1 MIKNLIALL
10 GLTIALPAIAQT
22 DEPTKSDYDLDAPFG
37 FCTVSSRTTNT
48 PYSITGGGCYQYPV
62 TGVAESK
69 VTTLT
74 SNGTDMRNAIINAI
88 NDYDVIVFDGSNGDF
103 IVSKSIDIEGKSGKT
118 LLGINGARLCTQW
131 YLTSEMIAALD
142 EAGVDSMSTSTKVT
156 GPLYDGG
163 SNVTAE
169 EKEFYIRKILIA
181 MTGDKTENTYKK
193 AGIFSIK
200 ENSENIIIRNITF
213 QGPGSVDV
221 GGSDL
226 ISIIGSKHIWVDHCV
241 FKDGTDGNLDITNS
255 ADFNTIS
262 WCTFSYSNRSY
273 NHQNTNLVGSS
284 DDGEATGYLNTTYA
298 FNWWGKGCDQRMPMA
313 RVGKIHMLNNYY
325 TCSGSSGA
333 INPRKNSEFL
343 IEGNYID
350 TGVERYYS
358 QKDATAV
365 TWTTNN
371 FIAAASELPSSKGST
386 VTVPYSYTAN
396 SYDIVPT
403 DVRQFAGAT
412 LFPEYND
419 TPTGLTG
426 AITWPFNTGTTG
438 QTATVSSL
446 ISEGI
451 ASTSVELGS
460 DLAYDGKGTAGTLI
474 ETKIRDLAYRST
486 AASSS
491 NAITF
496 TINIANGYKFT
507 ATDISLT
514 ATRFGTDAGNF
525 DVNWVDDG
533 GTINVLSAA
542 RPNRENDTSQKFTTY
557 SESIAE
563 EATESENP
571 CKLIINLYGVT
582 TGYKKVDNV
591 ETTELNYKDYGFANI
606 IVNGTLVAPTGI
618 STPVTFTLPVTTEYY
633 NLAGQRVSSNTKGIV
648 IEKQKMQDG
657 TVKAVKK
664 IRR

>member
-22 DEPTKSDYDLDAPFG
+22 DEPTKSEYDLDAPFG
-37 FCTVSSRTTNT
+37 FCTVSSRTNNT

-88 NDYDVIVFDGSNGDF
+88 NNYDVIVFDGSNGDF
-103 IVSKSIDIEGKSGKT
+103 IVSKNIDLEGVKGKT

-142 EAGVDSMSTSTKVT
+142 EAGVKSMSTSTKVT

-163 SNVTAE
+163 SDVTAE
-169 EKEFYIRKILIA
+169 EAEFNVRKILIA
-181 MTGDKTENTYKK
+181 ITGDKTENTYKK
-193 AGIFSIK
+193 AGIFSISK
-200 ENSENIIIRNITF
+200 NSENIIIRNITF

-226 ISIIGSKHIWVDHCV
+226 ISIISSKHIWVDHCV

-273 NHQNTNLVGSS
+273 MRQNANLVGSS
-284 DDGEATGYLNTTYA
+284 DSEATGYLNTTYA
-298 FNWWGKGCDQRMPMA
+298 FNWWGKGCVQRMPMA
-313 RVGKIHMLNNYY
+313 RVGKIHMLNNYF
-325 TCSGSSGA
+325 TSTSASNC

-343 IEGNYID
+343 IEGNYFD
-350 TGVERYYS
+350 TGVRNYYS
-358 QKDATAV
+358 QSSATAV

-371 FIAAASELPSSKGST
+371 YIAAASSLPSSTGST
-386 VTVPYSYTAN
+386 VTVPYTYTAN
-396 SYDIVPT
+396 PYSIVPT
-403 DVRQFAGAT
+403 DVNQFAGAT

-426 AITWPFNTGTTG
+426 AITWPFNTGTAG

-460 DLAYDGKGTAGTLI
+460 ELEYIGKLDVGITETRIKQNNVNATTAT
-474 ETKIRDLAYRST
+474 DA
-486 AASSS
+486 
-491 NAITF
+491 NAVTF
-496 TINIANGYKFT
+496 QINIADGYKFK
-507 ATDISLT
+507 ASEVSVT
-514 ATRFGTDAGNF
+514 ATRKGTDRGKI
-525 DVNWVDDG
+525 DINWIDDG
-533 GTINVLSAA
+533 GTINIATGVT
-542 RPNRENDTSQKFTTY
+542 PNRDNNASQKY
-557 SESIAE
+557 SV
-563 EATESENP
+563 
-571 CKLIINLYGVT
+571 YDVT
-582 TGYKKVDNV
+582 IED
-591 ETTELNYKDYGFANI
+591 ETTESSSQCKLVVNIYELSFDNGTPSYKDIGLANI
-606 IVNGTLVAPTGI
+606 IVNGTIVAPTGI
-618 STPVTFTLPVTTEYY
+618 STPVTFTLPLSTEYY

-648 IEKQKMQDG
+648 IEKQRMQDG

>member
-131 YLTSEMIAALD
+131 YLTSDLIAALD
-142 EAGVDSMSTSTKVT
+142 AADVKSKSTGNKKERTLPNGKT
-156 GPLYDGG
+156 
-163 SNVTAE
+163 E
-169 EKEFYIRKILIA
+169 ELEECEFYVRSTLINE
-181 MTGDKTENTYKK
+181 TGDNNENYRK
-193 AGIFSIK
+193 AGIFNISK
-200 ENSENIIIRNITF
+200 NSENIIIRNITF
-213 QGPGSVDV
+213 QGPGAVDV

-226 ISIIGSKHIWVDHCV
+226 ISIISSKHIWVDHCV

-273 NHQNTNLVGSS
+273 MHQNTNLVGSS
-284 DDGEATGYLNTTYA
+284 DSEATGYLNTTYA
-298 FNWWGKGCDQRMPMA
+298 FNWWGKGCVQRMPMA

-325 TCSGSSGA
+325 TSTSASNC

-343 IEGNYID
+343 IEGNYFD
-350 TGVERYYS
+350 TGVRNYYS
-358 QKDATAV
+358 QSSATAV
-365 TWTTNN
+365 TWDTNN
-371 FIAAASELPSSKGST
+371 FIAAASELPSSTGST
-386 VTVPYSYTAN
+386 VTVPYSYTAK

-451 ASTSVELGS
+451 ASTSIELGS
-460 DLAYDGKGTAGTLI
+460 ELAYDGKGTAGTLI

-582 TGYKKVDNV
+582 TGYKSGS
-591 ETTELNYKDYGFANI
+591 TTELNYKDYGFANI
-606 IVNGTLVAPTGI
+606 IVNGTIVAPTGI

-648 IEKQKMQDG
+648 IEKQRMQDG
-657 TVKAVKK
+657 TIKAVKK

>member
-22 DEPTKSDYDLDAPFG
+22 DEPTKSEYDLDAPFG
-37 FCTVSSRTTNT
+37 FCTVSSRTNNT

-88 NDYDVIVFDGSNGDF
+88 NNYDVIVFDGSNGDF
-103 IVSKSIDIEGKSGKT
+103 IVSKNIDLEGVKGKT

-142 EAGVDSMSTSTKVT
+142 EAGVKSMSTSTKVT

-163 SNVTAE
+163 SDVTAE
-169 EKEFYIRKILIA
+169 EAEFNVRKILIA
-181 MTGDKTENTYKK
+181 ITGDKTENTYKK
-193 AGIFSIK
+193 AGIFSISK
-200 ENSENIIIRNITF
+200 NSENIIIRNITF

-226 ISIIGSKHIWVDHCV
+226 ISIISSKHIWVDHCV

-273 NHQNTNLVGSS
+273 MHQNTNLVGSS
-284 DDGEATGYLNTTYA
+284 DSEATGYLNTTYA
-298 FNWWGKGCDQRMPMA
+298 FNWWGKGCVQRMPMA
-313 RVGKIHMLNNYY
+313 RVGKIHMLNNYF
-325 TCSGSSGA
+325 TSTSASNC

-343 IEGNYID
+343 IEGNYFD
-350 TGVERYYS
+350 TGVRNYYS
-358 QKDATAV
+358 QSSATAV

-371 FIAAASELPSSKGST
+371 YIAAASSLPSSTGST
-386 VTVPYSYTAN
+386 VTVPYTYTAN
-396 SYDIVPT
+396 PYSIVPT
-403 DVRQFAGAT
+403 DVNQFAGAT

-426 AITWPFNTGTTG
+426 AITWPFNTGTAG

-460 DLAYDGKGTAGTLI
+460 ELEYIGKLDVGITETRIKQNNVNATTAT
-474 ETKIRDLAYRST
+474 DA
-486 AASSS
+486 
-491 NAITF
+491 NAVTF
-496 TINIANGYKFT
+496 QINIADGYKFK
-507 ATDISLT
+507 ASEVSVT
-514 ATRFGTDAGNF
+514 ATRKGTDRGKI
-525 DVNWVDDG
+525 DINWIDDG
-533 GTINVLSAA
+533 GTINIATGVT
-542 RPNRENDTSQKFTTY
+542 PNRDNNASQKY
-557 SESIAE
+557 SV
-563 EATESENP
+563 
-571 CKLIINLYGVT
+571 YDVT
-582 TGYKKVDNV
+582 IED
-591 ETTELNYKDYGFANI
+591 ETTESSSQCKLVVNIYELSFDNGTPSYKDIGLANI
-606 IVNGTLVAPTGI
+606 IVNGTIVAPTGI
-618 STPVTFTLPVTTEYY
+618 STPVTFTLPLSTEYY

-648 IEKQKMQDG
+648 IEKQRMQDG

>member
-131 YLTSEMIAALD
+131 YLTNEMIAALD
-142 EAGVDSMSTSTKVT
+142 EAGVKSISTGNKKKRTLPNGKT
-156 GPLYDGG
+156 
-163 SNVTAE
+163 E
-169 EKEFYIRKILIA
+169 ELEECEFYVRSTLINE
-181 MTGDKTENTYKK
+181 TGDNNENYRK
-193 AGIFSIK
+193 AGIFNISK
-200 ENSENIIIRNITF
+200 NSENIIIRNITF
-213 QGPGSVDV
+213 QGPGAVDV
-221 GGSDL
+221 GGYDL
-226 ISIIGSKHIWVDHCV
+226 ISITQSSHIWVDHCV
-241 FKDGTDGNLDITNS
+241 FKDGEDGNLDITNS

-273 NHQNTNLVGSS
+273 MHQNTNLVGSS
-284 DDGEATGYLNTTYA
+284 DKEATGYLNTTYA
-298 FNWWGKGCDQRMPMA
+298 FNWWGKGCKQRMPMA

-325 TCSGSSGA
+325 TCNGCHAG

-343 IEGNYID
+343 IEGNYFD
-350 TGVERYYS
+350 TGVKNYYS
-358 QKDATAV
+358 QSEATAV
-365 TWTTNN
+365 TWDTNN

-386 VTVPYSYTAN
+386 VTVPYTYTAN
-396 SYDIVPT
+396 PFSIVPT

-460 DLAYDGKGTAGTLI
+460 DLAYDGKGTAGTLV
-474 ETKIRDLAYRST
+474 ETKIRDLALRST
-486 AASSS
+486 AASSN

-507 ATDISLT
+507 ATDVSLT

-533 GTINVLSAA
+533 GTISVLSAA
-542 RPNRENDTSQKFTTY
+542 KPNRENDTSQKFTTY

-633 NLAGQRVSSNTKGIV
+633 NLAGQRVSSNAKGIV
-648 IEKQKMQDG
+648 IEKTRMKDG
-657 TVKAVKK
+657 TVKTNKK

>member
-1 MIKNLIALL
+1 MKKTLFALI
-10 GLTIALPAIAQT
+10 GLICTIGAYA
-22 DEPTKSDYDLDAPFG
+22 DDTKSQYDLDAPFG
-37 FCTVSSRTTNT
+37 FCTVSSRTNNN

-103 IVSKSIDIEGKSGKT
+103 IVSKNIDLEGVKGKT

-142 EAGVDSMSTSTKVT
+142 EAGVKSMSTS
-156 GPLYDGG
+156 GG
-163 SNVTAE
+163 GGTLPNGKNVSEEAE
-169 EKEFYIRKILIA
+169 YNVRRILIE
-181 MTGDKTENTYKK
+181 MTGDNTEQTFQK
-193 AGIFSIK
+193 AGIFSISK
-200 ENSENIIIRNITF
+200 NSENIIIRNLTF

-273 NHQNTNLVGSS
+273 MHQNTNLVGSS
-284 DDGEATGYLNTTYA
+284 DSEDTGYLNTTYA

-412 LFPEYND
+412 LFPEYNE
-419 TPTGLTG
+419 TKPTG
-426 AITWPFNTGTTG
+426 AITWPFDTGAAG
-438 QTATVSSL
+438 QIATVASYFG
-446 ISEGI
+446 EGI
-451 ASTSVELGS
+451 ASTSVALGS
-460 DLAYDGKGTAGTLI
+460 DLAYNGANTVNGIK
-474 ETKIRDLAYRST
+474 ETYIQDRAYQSS
-486 AASSS
+486 AASAN
-491 NAITF
+491 NAMTF
-496 TINIANGYKFT
+496 TINITDGYKFT
-507 ATDISLT
+507 ATSVSFTSSRI
-514 ATRFGTDAGNF
+514 GTDAGKIDATWIDNGGETSLATGVTPHRNSTPKGKPDESPFYTTF
-525 DVNWVDDG
+525 DYDLQD
-533 GTINVLSAA
+533 I
-542 RPNRENDTSQKFTTY
+542 
-557 SESIAE
+557 
-563 EATESENP
+563 ATESTNN
-571 CKLIINLYGVT
+571 CKLILNLYGVT

-606 IVNGTLVAPTGI
+606 IVNGTIVAPTGI

-648 IEKQKMQDG
+648 IEKQRMQDG

>member
-10 GLTIALPAIAQT
+10 GLAIALPAIAQT
-22 DEPTKSDYDLDAPFG
+22 DEPTKSEYDLDAPFG
-37 FCTVSSRTTNT
+37 FCTVSSRTTNN

-131 YLTSEMIAALD
+131 YLTNEMIAALD
-142 EAGVDSMSTSTKVT
+142 EAGVKSMSTSKKVT

-163 SNVTAE
+163 SDVTAE
-169 EKEFYIRKILIA
+169 EAEFNVRKILIA
-181 MTGDKTENTYKK
+181 ITGDKTENTYKK
-193 AGIFSIK
+193 AGIFSISK
-200 ENSENIIIRNITF
+200 NSENIIIRNITF
-213 QGPGSVDV
+213 QGSGSVDV

-273 NHQNTNLVGSS
+273 MHQNTNLVGSS
-284 DDGEATGYLNTTYA
+284 DSEATGYLNTTYA
-298 FNWWGKGCDQRMPMA
+298 FNWWGKGCVQRMPMA
-313 RVGKIHMLNNYY
+313 RVGKIHMLNNYF
-325 TCSGSSGA
+325 TSTSASNC

-343 IEGNYID
+343 IEGNYFD
-350 TGVERYYS
+350 TGVKNYYS
-358 QKDATAV
+358 QSEATAV
-365 TWTTNN
+365 TWDTNN

-396 SYDIVPT
+396 SYEIVPT

-426 AITWPFNTGTTG
+426 AITWPFNTGTAG

-460 DLAYDGKGTAGTLI
+460 ELEYIGKLDVGITETRIKQNNVNATTAT
-474 ETKIRDLAYRST
+474 DA
-486 AASSS
+486 
-491 NAITF
+491 NAVTF
-496 TINIANGYKFT
+496 QINIADGYKFK
-507 ATDISLT
+507 ASEVSVS
-514 ATRFGTDAGNF
+514 ATRKGTDRGKI
-525 DVNWVDDG
+525 DINWIDDG
-533 GTINVLSAA
+533 GTINIATGVT
-542 RPNRENDTSQKFTTY
+542 PNRDNNASQKY
-557 SESIAE
+557 SVYDVTIEDETKES
-563 EATESENP
+563 TSP
-571 CKLIINLYGVT
+571 CKLVVNIYELSF
-582 TGYKKVDNV
+582 DNGAP
-591 ETTELNYKDYGFANI
+591 NYKDIGLANI

-618 STPVTFTLPVTTEYY
+618 STPVTFTLPVATEYY

-648 IEKQKMQDG
+648 IEKQRMQDG

>member
-1 MIKNLIALL
+1 MKKTLFALI
-10 GLTIALPAIAQT
+10 GLICTIGAYA
-22 DEPTKSDYDLDAPFG
+22 DDTKSQYDLDAPFG
-37 FCTVSSRTTNT
+37 FCTVTSRTTSGTSYN
-48 PYSITGGGCYQYPV
+48 ITGGGCYQYPV

-74 SNGTDMRNAIINAI
+74 SNGTDMRNAINDAI
-88 NDYDVIVFDGSNGDF
+88 NNYDVIVFDGSNGDF
-103 IVSKSIDIEGKSGKT
+103 IVSKNIDLEGVKGKT

-169 EKEFYIRKILIA
+169 EKEFNIRKILIA

-200 ENSENIIIRNITF
+200 ENSENIIIRNIAF

-371 FIAAASELPSSKGST
+371 FIAAASSLPSSKGST
-386 VTVPYSYTAN
+386 VTVPYTYTAKPY
-396 SYDIVPT
+396 SIVPT

-412 LFPEYND
+412 LFPEYNQEAGVKGSIIWPLNSVD
-419 TPTGLTG
+419 TE
-426 AITWPFNTGTTG
+426 
-438 QTATVSSL
+438 QTSSTSST

-451 ASTSVELGS
+451 GTTSVTHGTGVHTNGNVSINNS
-460 DLAYDGKGTAGTLI
+460 DNSVAFVKYQPDTAN
-474 ETKIRDLAYRST
+474 ET
-486 AASSS
+486 AASAA
-491 NAITF
+491 NTITF
-496 TINIANGYKFT
+496 TFNIQEGYKFQ
-507 ATDISLT
+507 AKNILFYASKI
-514 ATRFGTDAGNF
+514 GTDNGKLDAIWHDANGE
-525 DVNWVDDG
+525 
-533 GTINVLSAA
+533 IEVLKSVS
-542 RPNRENDTSQKFTTY
+542 PNRNKAENGWY
-557 SESIAE
+557 SAFNESISDKTE
-563 EATESENP
+563 EVTGECSLAIS
-571 CKLIINLYGVT
+571 IYNLGSGS
-582 TGYKKVDNV
+582 TGIKDIALANV
-591 ETTELNYKDYGFANI
+591 AI
-606 IVNGTLVAPTGI
+606 NGTLVAPTGI

-648 IEKQKMQDG
+648 IERQRMQDG

-664 IRR
+664 IRK

>member
-88 NDYDVIVFDGSNGDF
+88 NNYDVIVFDGSNGDF
-103 IVSKSIDIEGKSGKT
+103 IVSKNIDLEGVTGKT

-142 EAGVDSMSTSTKVT
+142 EAGVKSMSTSTKVT

-163 SNVTAE
+163 SDVTAE
-169 EKEFYIRKILIA
+169 EAEFNVRKILIA

-193 AGIFSIK
+193 AGIFSISK
-200 ENSENIIIRNITF
+200 NSENIIIRNITF

-273 NHQNTNLVGSS
+273 MHQNTNLVGSS
-284 DDGEATGYLNTTYA
+284 DSEATGYLNTTYA
-298 FNWWGKGCDQRMPMA
+298 FNWWGKGCVQRMPMA
-313 RVGKIHMLNNYY
+313 RVGKIHMLNNYF
-325 TCSGSSGA
+325 TSTSASNC

-343 IEGNYID
+343 IEGNYFD
-350 TGVERYYS
+350 TGVRNYYS
-358 QKDATAV
+358 QSSATAV

-371 FIAAASELPSSKGST
+371 YIAAASSLPSSTGST

-451 ASTSVELGS
+451 ASTSIELGS

-563 EATESENP
+563 EATESENL

-633 NLAGQRVSSNTKGIV
+633 NLAGQRVCSNTKGIV

>member
-1 MIKNLIALL
+1 MKKTLFALI
-10 GLTIALPAIAQT
+10 GLICTIGAYA
-22 DEPTKSDYDLDAPFG
+22 DDTKSQYDLDAPFG

-103 IVSKSIDIEGKSGKT
+103 IVSKSIDLKGVTGKT

-142 EAGVDSMSTSTKVT
+142 EAGVKSMSTSTKVT

-169 EKEFYIRKILIA
+169 EAEFNVRKILIA
-181 MTGDKTENTYKK
+181 KTGDKTEQTFRK
-193 AGIFSIK
+193 AGIFNISD
-200 ENSENIIIRNITF
+200 NSENIIIRNITF

-273 NHQNTNLVGSS
+273 MHQNTNLVGSS
-284 DDGEATGYLNTTYA
+284 DDEATGYLNTTYA
-298 FNWWGKGCDQRMPMA
+298 FNWWGKGCVQRMPMA
-313 RVGKIHMLNNYY
+313 RVGKIHMLNNYF
-325 TCSGSSGA
+325 TSTSASNC

-343 IEGNYID
+343 IEGNYFD
-350 TGVERYYS
+350 TGVRNYYS
-358 QKDATAV
+358 QSSATAV

-386 VTVPYSYTAN
+386 VTVPYSYTAK

-403 DVRQFAGAT
+403 DVSQFAGAT

-426 AITWPFNTGTTG
+426 AITWPFNTGTAG

-460 DLAYDGKGTAGTLI
+460 ELEYIGTLKVGI
-474 ETKIRDLAYRST
+474 TETRIKQNNVNATT
-486 AASSS
+486 ATDA
-491 NAITF
+491 NAVTF
-496 TINIANGYKFT
+496 QINIADGYKFK
-507 ATDISLT
+507 ASEVSVT
-514 ATRFGTDAGNF
+514 ATRKGTDRGKM
-525 DVNWVDDG
+525 DINWIDDG
-533 GTINVLSAA
+533 GTINIATGVT
-542 RPNRENDTSQKFTTY
+542 PNRDNNESQKY
-557 SESIAE
+557 SVYDVTIEDE
-563 EATESENP
+563 TTESSSP
-571 CKLIINLYGVT
+571 CKLVVNIYELSF
-582 TGYKKVDNV
+582 DNG
-591 ETTELNYKDYGFANI
+591 TPSYKDIGLANI

-648 IEKQKMQDG
+648 IERQRMQDG

>member
-22 DEPTKSDYDLDAPFG
+22 DEPTKSEYDLDAPFG

-74 SNGTDMRNAIINAI
+74 SNGTDMRNAINNAI

-131 YLTSEMIAALD
+131 YLTSDLIAALD
-142 EAGVDSMSTSTKVT
+142 AAGVKSKSTGNKKERTLPNGKT
-156 GPLYDGG
+156 
-163 SNVTAE
+163 E
-169 EKEFYIRKILIA
+169 ELEECEFYVRSTLINE
-181 MTGDKTENTYKK
+181 TGDNNENYRK
-193 AGIFSIK
+193 AGIFNISK
-200 ENSENIIIRNITF
+200 NSENIIIRNITF
-213 QGPGSVDV
+213 QGPGAVDV
-221 GGSDL
+221 GGYDL
-226 ISIIGSKHIWVDHCV
+226 ISITQSSHIWVDQCV
-241 FKDGTDGNLDITNS
+241 FKDGEDGNLDITNAS
-255 ADFNTIS
+255 NFNTIS
-262 WCTFSYSNRSY
+262 WCTFSYSNRLY
-273 NHQNTNLVGSS
+273 MHQNTNLVGSS
-284 DDGEATGYLNTTYA
+284 DSEATGNLNTTYA

-313 RVGKIHMLNNYY
+313 RVGKIHLLNNYY

-350 TGVERYYS
+350 TGVEQYY
-358 QKDATAV
+358 KLDGATAV

-371 FIAAASELPSSKGST
+371 FIAAASSLPSSTGST

-396 SYDIVPT
+396 PYSIVPT

-582 TGYKKVDNV
+582 TGYKSGS
-591 ETTELNYKDYGFANI
+591 TTELNYKDYGFSNI

-618 STPVTFTLPVTTEYY
+618 STSVTFTLPVTTEYY
-633 NLAGQRVSSNTKGIV
+633 NLAGQQVSSNTKGIV
-648 IEKQKMQDG
+648 IEKQRMQDG
-657 TVKAVKK
+657 TVKTNKK

>member
-1 MIKNLIALL
+1 MIRNFIALL

-37 FCTVSSRTTNT
+37 FCTVSSRTTNN

-103 IVSKSIDIEGKSGKT
+103 IVSKNIDLKGVTGKT

-131 YLTSEMIAALD
+131 YLTSEMITALD
-142 EAGVDSMSTSTKVT
+142 EARVKSMSTDTKVT

-163 SNVTAE
+163 SDVTAE
-169 EKEFYIRKILIA
+169 EAEFNVRKILIA
-181 MTGDKTENTYKK
+181 MTGDKTEQTFRK
-193 AGIFSIK
+193 AGIFNISD
-200 ENSENIIIRNITF
+200 NSENIIIRNITF

-273 NHQNTNLVGSS
+273 MHQNTNLVGSS
-284 DDGEATGYLNTTYA
+284 DSETTGYLNTTYA

-371 FIAAASELPSSKGST
+371 FIAAASSLPSSKGST

-396 SYDIVPT
+396 SYNIVPT

-451 ASTSVELGS
+451 ASTSIELGS
-460 DLAYDGKGTAGTLI
+460 DLAYDGKGTAGTLV
-474 ETKIRDLAYRST
+474 ETKIRDLALRST
-486 AASSS
+486 AASSN

-533 GTINVLSAA
+533 GTISVLSAA
-542 RPNRENDTSQKFTTY
+542 KPNRDNNTSQKFTTY

-563 EATESENP
+563 EATESEKT

-633 NLAGQRVSSNTKGIV
+633 NIAGQRVDSNTKGIV
-648 IEKQKMQDG
+648 IEKQRMQDG
-657 TVKAVKK
+657 TVKTNKK

>member
-74 SNGTDMRNAIINAI
+74 SNGTDMRNAITNAI

-103 IVSKSIDIEGKSGKT
+103 IVSKSIDIKGKSGKT

-142 EAGVDSMSTSTKVT
+142 EADVKGMSTSNEVT
-156 GPLYDGG
+156 GPLYEGG
-163 SNVTAE
+163 SDVKAE
-169 EKEFYIRKILIA
+169 EAEFNVRKILIA
-181 MTGDKTENTYKK
+181 MTGDKTEQTFRK
-193 AGIFSIK
+193 AGIFNISD
-200 ENSENIIIRNITF
+200 NSENIIIRNITF

-273 NHQNTNLVGSS
+273 MHQNTNLVGSS
-284 DDGEATGYLNTTYA
+284 DSETTGYLNTTYA
-298 FNWWGKGCDQRMPMA
+298 FNWWGNGCDQRMPMA

-333 INPRKNSEFL
+333 INPRKHSEFL

-386 VTVPYSYTAN
+386 VTVPYSYTAK

-426 AITWPFNTGTTG
+426 AITWPFNTGTAG

-460 DLAYDGKGTAGTLI
+460 ELEYIGKLEVGIT
-474 ETKIRDLAYRST
+474 ETRIKQNNVNAST
-486 AASSS
+486 ATDA
-491 NAITF
+491 NAVTF
-496 TINIANGYKFT
+496 QINIADGYKFK
-507 ATDISLT
+507 ASEVSVS
-514 ATRFGTDAGNF
+514 ATRKGTDRGKI
-525 DVNWVDDG
+525 DINWIDDG
-533 GTINVLSAA
+533 GTINIATGVT
-542 RPNRENDTSQKFTTY
+542 PNRDNNASQTY
-557 SESIAE
+557 SVYDVTIEDE
-563 EATESENP
+563 TTESTSP
-571 CKLIINLYGVT
+571 CKLVVNIYELSF
-582 TGYKKVDNV
+582 DNG
-591 ETTELNYKDYGFANI
+591 TPNYKDIGLANI
-606 IVNGTLVAPTGI
+606 IVNGTIVAPTGI

-648 IEKQKMQDG
+648 IEKQRMQDG

>member
-22 DEPTKSDYDLDAPFG
+22 DEPTKSDCDLDAPFG
-37 FCTVSSRTTNT
+37 FCTVSSRTTNA

-131 YLTSEMIAALD
+131 YLTNEMIAALD
-142 EAGVDSMSTSTKVT
+142 EAGVKSKSTGNKKERTLPNGKT
-156 GPLYDGG
+156 
-163 SNVTAE
+163 E
-169 EKEFYIRKILIA
+169 ELEECEFYVRSTLINE
-181 MTGDKTENTYKK
+181 TGDNNENYRK
-193 AGIFSIK
+193 AGIFNISK
-200 ENSENIIIRNITF
+200 NSENIIIRNITF

-221 GGSDL
+221 GGYDL
-226 ISIIGSKHIWVDHCV
+226 ISITQSSHIWVDHCV
-241 FKDGTDGNLDITNS
+241 FKDGEDGNLDITNAS
-255 ADFNTIS
+255 NFNTIS

-273 NHQNTNLVGSS
+273 MHQNTNLVGSS
-284 DDGEATGYLNTTYA
+284 DSEATGNLNTTYA

-313 RVGKIHMLNNYY
+313 RVGKIHLLNNYY
-325 TCSGSSGA
+325 TCNGCHAGV
-333 INPRKNSEFL
+333 NPRKNSEFL
-343 IEGNYID
+343 IEGNYFD
-350 TGVERYYS
+350 TGVKNYYS
-358 QKDATAV
+358 QSEATAV
-365 TWTTNN
+365 TWDTNN
-371 FIAAASELPSSKGST
+371 FIAAASTLPSSTGST
-386 VTVPYSYTAN
+386 VTVPYTYTAN
-396 SYDIVPT
+396 PNSIVPT
-403 DVRQFAGAT
+403 DVSQFAGAT

-460 DLAYDGKGTAGTLI
+460 ELQYIGKLDVGITETRIKQNNVNATTAT
-474 ETKIRDLAYRST
+474 DA
-486 AASSS
+486 
-491 NAITF
+491 NAVTF
-496 TINIANGYKFT
+496 QINIADGYKFK
-507 ATDISLT
+507 ASEVSVT
-514 ATRFGTDAGNF
+514 ATRKGTDRGKM
-525 DVNWVDDG
+525 DINWIDDG
-533 GTINVLSAA
+533 GTINIATGVT
-542 RPNRENDTSQKFTTY
+542 PNRDNNASQKY
-557 SESIAE
+557 SV
-563 EATESENP
+563 
-571 CKLIINLYGVT
+571 YDVT
-582 TGYKKVDNV
+582 IED
-591 ETTELNYKDYGFANI
+591 ETTESSSQCKLVVNIYELSFDNGTPSYKDIGLANI
-606 IVNGTLVAPTGI
+606 IVNGTIVAPTGI

-648 IEKQKMQDG
+648 IEKQRMQDG
-657 TVKAVKK
+657 TIKAVKK

>member
-22 DEPTKSDYDLDAPFG
+22 DEPTKSDCDLDAPFG
-37 FCTVSSRTTNT
+37 FCTVSSRTANN

-74 SNGTDMRNAIINAI
+74 SNGTDMRNAINDAI

-131 YLTSEMIAALD
+131 YLTSNLIAALD
-142 EAGVDSMSTSTKVT
+142 AAGVKSISTGNKKERTLPNGKT
-156 GPLYDGG
+156 
-163 SNVTAE
+163 E
-169 EKEFYIRKILIA
+169 ELEECEFYVRSTLINE
-181 MTGDKTENTYKK
+181 TGDNNENYRK
-193 AGIFSIK
+193 AGIFNISK
-200 ENSENIIIRNITF
+200 NSENIIIRNITF
-213 QGPGSVDV
+213 QGPGAVDV

-273 NHQNTNLVGSS
+273 MHQNTNLVGSS
-284 DDGEATGYLNTTYA
+284 DSEATGYLNTTYA
-298 FNWWGKGCDQRMPMA
+298 FNWWGKGCKQRMPMA
-313 RVGKIHMLNNYY
+313 RVGKIHMLHNYY

-343 IEGNYID
+343 IEGNYFD
-350 TGVERYYS
+350 TGVEQYY
-358 QKDATAV
+358 KLDGATAV
-365 TWTTNN
+365 TWNTNN

-386 VTVPYSYTAN
+386 VTVPYSYSAN
-396 SYDIVPT
+396 SYNIVPT

-412 LFPEYND
+412 LFSEYNQEAGVKGSIIWPLNSVD
-419 TPTGLTG
+419 TE
-426 AITWPFNTGTTG
+426 
-438 QTATVSSL
+438 QTSSTSST

-451 ASTSVELGS
+451 GTTSVTHGTGVHTNGNVSINNS
-460 DLAYDGKGTAGTLI
+460 DNSVAFVKYQPDTAN
-474 ETKIRDLAYRST
+474 ET
-486 AASSS
+486 AASAA
-491 NAITF
+491 NTITF
-496 TINIANGYKFT
+496 TFNIQEGYKFQ
-507 ATDISLT
+507 AKNILFYASKI
-514 ATRFGTDAGNF
+514 GTDNGKLDAIWHDANGE
-525 DVNWVDDG
+525 
-533 GTINVLSAA
+533 IEVLKSVS
-542 RPNRENDTSQKFTTY
+542 PNRNKAENGWY
-557 SESIAE
+557 SAFNESISDKTE
-563 EATESENP
+563 EVTGECSLAIS
-571 CKLIINLYGVT
+571 IYNLGSGS
-582 TGYKKVDNV
+582 TGIKDIALANV
-591 ETTELNYKDYGFANI
+591 AI
-606 IVNGTLVAPTGI
+606 NGTLVAPTGI